1 MVKVVLQGRRTGPF
15 PLPNDPDKHELSE
28 KLIKLGR
35 ILARPGRGRKWD
47 GALCLPWSDRP
58 RSSSLDWQWSARKCF
73 CDASFF
79 GGGNH
84 GVCGCDD
91 RVVVVVAA
99 MQGRRRGIEDGNGCT
114 GGMRGRGGGTWGR
127 LCGQA
132 MTPFPCVP
140 CGWREGCRLPSEVA
154 RGRPSHRRASM
165 TPPPPPPP
173 SPAARRRYFQR
184 RGLRGGGRRFLLAM
198 LTCQTSSI
206 LGCRRKRLAVPPNP
220 RHTH

>member
-1 MVKVVLQGRRTGPF
+1 LTHPTDSKRRTGPF

-91 RVVVVVAA
+91 GVVVVVAA

-114 GGMRGRGGGTWGR
+114 GGMRGRGGAHGDDSVAKPCRNPVSLRFVRVEG
-127 LCGQA
+127 GVQA
-132 MTPFPCVP
+132 AF
-140 CGWREGCRLPSEVA
+140 
-154 RGRPSHRRASM
+154 
-165 TPPPPPPP
+165 
-173 SPAARRRYFQR
+173 
-184 RGLRGGGRRFLLAM
+184 
-198 LTCQTSSI
+198 
-206 LGCRRKRLAVPPNP
+206 
-220 RHTH
+220 